1 MRDAPDDIPTAE
13 IADKIVEFFTNAGI
27 NIGGENDLDSFQL
40 LEGDNLDSLG
50 IVQLMIFLGQTFDI
64 EIEDEDFESENFETV
79 GTLKAFV
86 ARKMSE

>member
-1 MRDAPDDIPTAE
+1 MRDAPDDIASTE
-13 IADKIVEFFTNAGI
+13 IADKIVEFFNNAGI
-27 NIGGENDLDSFQL
+27 DVGGESDLDSFQL

-64 EIEDEDFESENFETV
+64 EIEDEDFEPENFETV